1 MVLIAGWGRVGV
13 YDGFAGRAVRRGW
26 LLFSEE
32 GGVGLGAWEGGG
44 VLVLCLPGR
53 FAGGGVF
60 HQRCVCDVGA
70 EV

>member
-1 MVLIAGWGRVGV
+1 MGLIGRVCI
-13 YDGFAGRAVRRGW
+13 YDGFAGGAVRGW
-26 LLFSEE
+26 WRLFSEE

-60 HQRCVCDVGA
+60 RQRRVCDVGA